1 MTLTGGEVDISK
13 EDDVGGDQRDELSDA
28 NLLFEMDVHHVVF
41 TQSAVHWRMKL
52 FQTGSETAYKP
63 VQKDT
68 QEMLNIFGNY
78 DWFAKKLYFHKI

>member
-41 TQSAVHWRMKL
+41 TQSAVC
-52 FQTGSETAYKP
+52 
-63 VQKDT
+63 
-68 QEMLNIFGNY
+68 
-78 DWFAKKLYFHKI
+78 